1 MAFPATYNVL
11 YYRGDTYEF
20 VIQPK
25 NSDGTAF
32 NLTDYPSASATFTI
46 ASRVAGVDTFVLN
59 GTASVNS
66 SDSYIT
72 CTISNTQGS
81 NLAQGTSY
89 VYDVQIKSTGSVN
102 TFTLIAG
109 TLTATNDISGRVT

>member
-46 ASRVAGVDTFVLN
+46 ASRTAGVDTFVLN
-59 GTASVNS
+59 GGVSINS
-66 SDSYIT
+66 ADSYIT

-81 NLAQGTSY
+81 NLVQGTSY
-89 VYDVQIKSTGSVN
+89 VYDVQIKSTDAVN
-102 TFTLIAG
+102 TFTLLAG
-109 TLTATNDISGRVT
+109 TLTVTNDISGSIT